1 VRLDGKE
8 DEYVH
13 CNDGEGENGA
23 DNRWVHISDRDQS
36 QFLRS
41 PEAIMAIMDTTQTDK
56 MLSDLAA
63 VDSADAPDIADELAV
78 DLTEKLEASS
88 PPPAEQESPEEAP

>member
-1 VRLDGKE
+1 MRLDGKE

-36 QFLRS
+36 RFPLS
-41 PEAIMAIMDTTQTDK
+41 PEAIMAIMDTTQPDK

-63 VDSADAPDIADELAV
+63 ADSADAPDIADELAA